1 MTLSEATVG
10 EMARLYLENYCDT
23 TEHPWTTCI
32 FEDLNRKDIVDFD
45 PVHKLQVW
53 RFMVGVSLVSFEE

>member
-10 EMARLYLENYCDT
+10 EMARLYLENYSDT
-23 TEHPWTTCI
+23 KHPWTTSI
-32 FEDLNRKDIVDFD
+32 EDLNGKDIVDFD

-53 RFMVGVSLVSFEE
+53 RFMVGVSLGSFEE